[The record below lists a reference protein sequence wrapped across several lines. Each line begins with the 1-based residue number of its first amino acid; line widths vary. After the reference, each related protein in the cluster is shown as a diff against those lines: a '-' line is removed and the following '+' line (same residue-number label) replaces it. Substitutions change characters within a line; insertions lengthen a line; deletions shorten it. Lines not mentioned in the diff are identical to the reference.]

1 MKEFQPYTDVM
12 YMMTGYL
19 VSDVDGERYPHFD
32 IFMNENILF
41 HTLEEADRKIA
52 ELARD
57 EELKDERACFF
68 VYEVPVGVNCYPAQG
83 QKIRSYTADGEL
95 NSESKVSALE
105 DCNGNLELFPGRD
118 AAECKFSEGAK
129 VAVFWGDHFSFE
141 TIYALPVDSAF
152 VEARLQDESIAF
164 LPDYSDDCYVTIPE
178 GGDYYDHHNHPLV
191 VNVFSIEGLIQL
203 TYRTLEKEIL

>member
-1 MKEFQPYTDVM
+1 MKEYQPYTDVM
-12 YMMTGYL
+12 YLMTGYL
-19 VSDVDGERYPHFD
+19 VSDVDEERYPHFD

-41 HTLEEADRKIA
+41 HTLEEAERKIA

-105 DCNGNLELFPGRD
+105 DCYGTLELFPGREET
-118 AAECKFSEGAK
+118 ECRFK
-129 VAVFWGDHFSFE
+129 VGDKVVVFWGDHFSFE
-141 TIYALPVDSAF
+141 TIYALPVDCAF
-152 VEARLQDESIAF
+152 VKARLQDESIAF
-164 LPDYSDDCYVTIPE
+164 LPDYSDDCYVTVPD
-178 GGDYYDHHNHPLV
+178 GGDYYDHHNHPSV
-191 VNVFSIEGLIQL
+191 INVLPLMG
-203 TYRTLEKEIL
+203 

>member
-1 MKEFQPYTDVM
+1 MKEYRPYTDVM
-12 YMMTGYL
+12 YLMTGYL
-19 VSDVDGERYPHFD
+19 VSDVDEERYPHFD

-41 HTLEEADRKIA
+41 HTLEEAERKIG

-105 DCNGNLELFPGRD
+105 DENGYLEVFHGREQT
-118 AAECKFSEGAK
+118 ECRFSVGDK
-129 VAVFWGDHFSFE
+129 VAVFWGDHFSLE
-141 TIYALPVDSAF
+141 TIYALPVDSSF
-152 VEARLQDESIAF
+152 IEARLQDKSIAF
-164 LPDYSDDCYVTIPE
+164 LTDYTDDCYITVPD
-178 GGDYYDHHNHPLV
+178 GGDYYDHHNHPSV
-191 VNVFSIEGLIQL
+191 VNVFPLCV
-203 TYRTLEKEIL
+203 TY

>member
-1 MKEFQPYTDVM
+1 MKEYQPYTDVM
-12 YMMTGYL
+12 YLMTGYL
-19 VSDVDGERYPHFD
+19 GSDVDEEIYPHFY

-41 HTLEEADRKIA
+41 HTLEEAERKIA

-105 DCNGNLELFPGRD
+105 DCNGTLELFPGREE
-118 AAECKFSEGAK
+118 AECRFKVGDK

-152 VEARLQDESIAF
+152 VNSNLSLPVTACTVCYVMPDLLRHARSFRHARLERASI
-164 LPDYSDDCYVTIPE
+164 LPHIHNSVSDPRS
-178 GGDYYDHHNHPLV
+178 GRG
-191 VNVFSIEGLIQL
+191 
-203 TYRTLEKEIL
+203 

>member
-1 MKEFQPYTDVM
+1 MKEYQPYTDVM
-12 YMMTGYL
+12 YLMTGYL
-19 VSDVDGERYPHFD
+19 VSDVDEERYPHFD
-32 IFMNENILF
+32 VFMHENILF
-41 HTLEEADRKIA
+41 HTLEEAERKIA

-105 DCNGNLELFPGRD
+105 DCNGTLELFSGREE
-118 AAECKFSEGAK
+118 AECRFKVGDK

-141 TIYALPVDSAF
+141 TIYALPVDSQF
-152 VEARLQDESIAF
+152 VNACLQDRHIGI
-164 LPDYSDDCYVTIPE
+164 LPDYSDDSYITIPE
-178 GGDYYDHHNHPLV
+178 GTDYYDHHNHHLV
-191 VNVFSIEGLIQL
+191 VNVFPIKGLM
-203 TYRTLEKEIL
+203 